1 MIKRDASVGK
11 GKMIIIF
18 SGYNN
23 RAIVS
28 FIRTL
33 EKNKINY
40 VVIARDN
47 KDPIF
52 YTAYKDNV
60 VLTRES
66 QCLDLGSVTKYIE
79 VIRDNF
85 KVGQCFIAPSTEA
98 LNRFLQKERSALEKM
113 NVIVPLADANIY
125 VSVSDKKMFGDICR
139 EKEILVPGEY
149 ASIADASFPFVAKPR
164 KYFARDGSIHTPFLI
179 FNNEQQEPFLKECD
193 PDDFYFQEYVE
204 GRSIYL
210 LYYFHRN
217 GKMFKFSQ
225 ENLIQQ
231 PDGGSMVAA
240 ISSDF
245 HDTNE
250 SAKYEQLFKSLGFY
264 GLVMVEL
271 KVNNNKNY
279 MIEANPRFWGPS
291 QLFVDS
297 GMNLFE
303 VFLHDYGFIVNEPV
317 FNKTGQTKYFW
328 LAGVQETSRSCKKLS
343 FHEGSEEELRVNMDA
358 WIQYDIY
365 NRADTIGVFREETK

>member
-1 MIKRDASVGK
+1 MDK
-11 GKMIIIF
+11 GKIVIIF

-23 RAIVS
+23 RAVVS

-33 EKNKINY
+33 EKNRINY
-40 VVIARDN
+40 VVVARNN
-47 KDPIF
+47 KDPVF
-52 YTAYKDNV
+52 NTAYKANV

-66 QCLDLGSVTKYIE
+66 ECLDLEHVTKYIE
-79 VIRDNF
+79 IIRGKFNA
-85 KVGQCFIAPSTEA
+85 VQYFIAPSTEA
-98 LNRFLQKERSALEKM
+98 LNRFLQKERTVLEKM
-113 NVIVPLADANIY
+113 NVIVPLTDADVY
-125 VSVSDKKMFGDICR
+125 VSVSDKKVFGEICR
-139 EKEILVPGEY
+139 ENEILVPDEY
-149 ASIADASFPFVAKPR
+149 TSIADASFPFVAKPR
-164 KYFARDGSIHTPFLI
+164 KYFAQDGSIYTPFLI
-179 FNNEQQEPFLKECD
+179 FDKEQQSSFLEECN

-210 LYYFHRN
+210 LYYFHRD
-217 GKMFKFSQ
+217 GRIFKFSQ

-245 HDTNE
+245 HNTDE
-250 SAKYEQLFKSLGFY
+250 STKYEQLFKTLGFF

-297 GMNLFE
+297 GVNLFE
-303 VFLHDYGFIVNEPV
+303 TFLHDYGFIVNEPV
-317 FNKTGQTKYFW
+317 FQEPDQTKYFW
-328 LAGVQETSRSCKKLS
+328 FGGVQGTFRDGKKLS
-343 FHEGSEEELRVNMDA
+343 FHEGCEEELLKNLDDWV
-358 WIQYDIY
+358 QHDIY
-365 NRADTIGVFREETK
+365 NRDDTIGVFREETK